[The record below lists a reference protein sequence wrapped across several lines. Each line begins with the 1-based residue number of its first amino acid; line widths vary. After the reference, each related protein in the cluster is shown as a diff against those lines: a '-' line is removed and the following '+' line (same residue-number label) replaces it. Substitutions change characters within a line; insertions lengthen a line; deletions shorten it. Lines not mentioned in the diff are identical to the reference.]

1 MLAKRRPIHFTVRV
15 ETGEGCI
22 LMGAEVGGKW
32 LDKRLDESVIGP
44 TLDGVYRRNRRDGDT
59 LPRVTAQQCSVRLEG
74 SIEPVDASKSSTALG
89 WAGEVSLL
97 LLFPGVRHGTYQ
109 PPVVPMPSLAGV
121 ICR

>member
-1 MLAKRRPIHFTVRV
+1 MLLF
-15 ETGEGCI
+15 EGDREE
-22 LMGAEVGGKW
+22 LRGGAGGGGGKS
-32 LDKRLDESVIGP
+32 RHE
-44 TLDGVYRRNRRDGDT
+44 RRRAAGGAAGATGGGWSRKMMGIRR
-59 LPRVTAQQCSVRLEG
+59 RQQCSVRLEG